1 MKRTLTILFVALV
14 CATGLFAKEPQ
25 RPTSY
30 KYQRAL
36 DALFEEQ
43 DSQKA
48 LDLLNAELNDHP
60 KDGYSHVWIAH
71 IRLQQE
77 EYGRALTCA
86 NAAIKLLPRND
97 KEYRAFVYSIRAQV
111 YENLCDTAQAVA
123 DWAQAIKLD
132 PTDYRWYQNRGDLYF
147 EQGKYALADADYQK
161 MVCMDD
167 NEAVI
172 YGYMGLG
179 RNLRDQSKHEEAIAM
194 YNKVIQ
200 LYGDSYSSSYSFRAE
215 SELQLKRYEEA
226 VNDIVKA
233 LEIDQDDKAFYML
246 VKLKETAAID
256 LMQQKLRLQTIFSPN
271 LSIWHYYVGIF
282 AEVNKDYRAAIQAY
296 KKANS
301 ISHDKQVDERI
312 ASCYEDLG
320 DYRAALKY
328 INYAI
333 ESDTTDADNYYVRAN
348 FYAELGQI
356 EKSVEEMTRYIEQ
369 NPRSYYGYYRRGWWK
384 HLAGLCNEAIEDFIL
399 ANAIDPTYI
408 HTYDGMARCYLS
420 LRDTAKGLAEYEKM
434 LVIDTIPDGNS
445 CAQYAYHF
453 LGQDDKAID
462 WMESKLKQD
471 SSEVYYDAA
480 CLYSLVGD
488 TVKALYYLDQTLSNG
503 FVRFHHIEI
512 DSDLDN
518 IRYLSTFRHIVDE
531 HKQKVMSDM
540 DAVSE
545 EGNSVQ
551 RIVEVPFT
559 IVNGVTKV
567 DCSVNNLPLNFVFD
581 TGASAVSLSQVE
593 ANFMFKN
600 GYLSG
605 KDVIGQ
611 TRYMTADGNVSE
623 GTEVN
628 LRQINF
634 GGLEL
639 TNVRASVVK
648 SQNAPLLLGQS
659 VLQRLGKIEIDNER
673 RVLKITTNN

>member
-1 MKRTLTILFVALV
+1 MKCTLTILFVALV

-43 DSQKA
+43 DNQKA

-86 NAAIKLLPRND
+86 NAAIKLLPSND
-97 KEYRAFVYSIRAQV
+97 KEYRAYVYSIRAHV
-111 YENLCDTAQAVA
+111 YENLRDTAQAVA
-123 DWAQAIKLD
+123 DWTQAIKLD

-246 VKLKETAAID
+246 VRLKETAAID

-384 HLAGLCNEAIEDFIL
+384 HLAGLCNEAIEDFVL
-399 ANAIDPTYI
+399 ANAIDPTYT

-420 LRDTAKGLAEYEKM
+420 LGDTVKGLAEYEKL
-434 LVIDTIPDGNS
+434 LVIDTIPNENS
-445 CAQYAYHF
+445 CAHFAYHF

-462 WMESKLKQD
+462 WMESILKQD

-488 TVKALYYLDQTLSNG
+488 TAKALYYLDQVLSNG
-503 FVRFHHIEI
+503 FVRFHHIKI